1 MGISEAVV
9 EFLGNHGIDTVFG
22 IPGTQ
27 TLPLNK
33 ALEASEEISY
43 VMARHE
49 TALSHQAWGYG
60 QSSDRMAATLVVPGP
75 GDMNA
80 MNGLKN
86 ALNDCTPL
94 LHLSIETDPDVR
106 GGDGIHETPHNTYDN
121 VVKENIL
128 VRSPEAALAAIA
140 DAISIARTPP
150 KGPVRVGIP
159 RSFLTTSA
167 DRTAEFGEIEQ
178 GGERALPGDA
188 ITKLATRLD
197 EAASPAIVAGG
208 GVRSAD
214 AAAALRTVAETLS
227 APVFVTVKGKGVF
240 PEDHDLYAGVFWT
253 GMSDAVGDE
262 LAAADTTFAIGS
274 DLDAVTTNN
283 WQSALPNLLHVTLNR
298 DDLGGANQG
307 YNPAFSL
314 IADANNV
321 LEDLSTRLQG
331 DNDGGPARAAR
342 VRDAEAT
349 RIQTLRESPTQ
360 PLNSVR
366 VLDVIRDCAPRE
378 TIVTADSGGSRLWTV
393 ITFDVY
399 EPRSYVNPGS
409 WASMGT
415 GLPAAIGA
423 KVANPDRP
431 VISITGDG
439 GLMMGIHE
447 LHTAIAED
455 IGVITVV
462 LNNNDYAIISE
473 GGVAE
478 FGIEEQTYGWAEHP
492 ISFAKVAE
500 GMGVDGTVA
509 ETPDEISNAMD
520 EALASEE
527 PALIEIS
534 TDPREPQAAAWMDG
548 E

>member
-1 MGISEAVV
+1 MDISEAVV
-9 EFLGNHGIDTVFG
+9 EFLVGHGIDTVFG

-27 TLPLNK
+27 TLPLNR
-33 ALEASEEISY
+33 ALDASEDVSY

-49 TALSHQAWGYG
+49 TALTHQAWGYG

-106 GGDGIHETPHNTYDN
+106 GGDGIHETPHDTYDN

-128 VRSPEAALAAIA
+128 VRSPEAVLAAVA
-140 DAISIARTPP
+140 DAVSAARTPP

-167 DRTAEFGEIEQ
+167 DRAADFGEPDR
-178 GGERALPGDA
+178 GGGRTLPDDA
-188 ITKLATRLD
+188 ITELATRLD
-197 EAASPAIVAGG
+197 EAASPVIVAGG

-214 AAAALRTVAETLS
+214 ATAALRTVAETLS

-240 PEDHDLYAGVFWT
+240 PEDHELYAGVFWT

-283 WQSALPNLLHVTLNR
+283 WRSVLPNLLHVTLNR

-307 YNPAFSL
+307 YDPAFGL
-314 IADANNV
+314 VADARRV
-321 LEDLSTRLQG
+321 LEALSGRLQR

-342 VRDAEAT
+342 VRDAEAART
-349 RIQTLRESPTQ
+349 QTLRESSTH
-360 PLNSVR
+360 PLNSVQ
-366 VLDVIRDCAPRE
+366 VLEVIRDRAPRE

-399 EPRSYVNPGS
+399 EARSYVNPGS

-431 VISITGDG
+431 VISIIGDG
-439 GLMMGIHE
+439 GLMMCLHE
-447 LHTAIAED
+447 LHTAIAEGID
-455 IGVITVV
+455 VITVV

-478 FGIEEQTYGWAEHP
+478 FGIEERAYGWGDHP
-492 ISFAKVAE
+492 ISFAEVAG
-500 GMGVDGTVA
+500 GMGVEGTVA
-509 ETPDEISNAMD
+509 KTTDEISDALD
-520 EALASEE
+520 EALASEG
-527 PALIEIS
+527 PALIEVP
-534 TDPREPQAAAWMDG
+534 TDPREPQAAAWMG
-548 E
+548 GN

>member
-1 MGISEAVV
+1 MDISEAVV
-9 EFLGNHGIDTVFG
+9 EFLVGHGIDTVFG

-27 TLPLNK
+27 TLPLNR
-33 ALEASEEISY
+33 ALDASEDVSY

-49 TALSHQAWGYG
+49 TALTHQAWGYG

-106 GGDGIHETPHNTYDN
+106 GGDGIHETPHDTYDN

-128 VRSPEAALAAIA
+128 VRSPEAVLAAVA
-140 DAISIARTPP
+140 DAVSAARTPP

-167 DRTAEFGEIEQ
+167 DRAADFGEPDR
-178 GGERALPGDA
+178 GGGRTLPDDA
-188 ITKLATRLD
+188 ITELATRLD
-197 EAASPAIVAGG
+197 EAASPVIVAGG

-214 AAAALRTVAETLS
+214 ATAALRTVAETLS

-240 PEDHDLYAGVFWT
+240 PEDHELYAGVFWT

-283 WQSALPNLLHVTLNR
+283 WRSVLPNLLHVTLNR

-307 YNPAFSL
+307 YDPAFGL
-314 IADANNV
+314 VADARRV
-321 LEDLSTRLQG
+321 LEALSGRLQR

-342 VRDAEAT
+342 VRDAEAART
-349 RIQTLRESPTQ
+349 QTLRESSTH
-360 PLNSVR
+360 PLNSVQ
-366 VLDVIRDCAPRE
+366 VLEVIRDRAPRE

-399 EPRSYVNPGS
+399 EARSYVNPGS

-431 VISITGDG
+431 VISIIGDG
-439 GLMMGIHE
+439 GLMMCLHE
-447 LHTAIAED
+447 LHTAIAEGID
-455 IGVITVV
+455 VITVV

-478 FGIEEQTYGWAEHP
+478 FGIEERAYGWGDHP
-492 ISFAKVAE
+492 ISFAEVAD
-500 GMGVDGTVA
+500 GMGVEGTVA
-509 ETPDEISNAMD
+509 KTTDEISDALD
-520 EALASEE
+520 EALASEG
-527 PALIEIS
+527 PALIEVP
-534 TDPREPQAAAWMDG
+534 TDPREPQAAAWMG
-548 E
+548 GN

>member
-1 MGISEAVV
+1 MDISEAVV
-9 EFLGNHGIDTVFG
+9 EFLVGHGIDTVFG

-27 TLPLNK
+27 TLPLNR
-33 ALEASEEISY
+33 ALDASEDVSY

-49 TALSHQAWGYG
+49 TALTHQAWGYG
-60 QSSDRMAATLVVPGP
+60 QSSDQMAATLVVPGP

-106 GGDGIHETPHNTYDN
+106 GGDGIHETPHDTYDN

-128 VRSPEAALAAIA
+128 VRSPEAVLAAVA
-140 DAISIARTPP
+140 DAVSAARTPP

-167 DRTAEFGEIEQ
+167 DRAADFGEPDR
-178 GGERALPGDA
+178 GGGRTLPDDA
-188 ITKLATRLD
+188 ITELATRLD
-197 EAASPAIVAGG
+197 EAASPVIVAGG

-214 AAAALRTVAETLS
+214 ATAALRTVAETLS

-240 PEDHDLYAGVFWT
+240 PEDHELYAGVFWT

-283 WQSALPNLLHVTLNR
+283 WRSVLPNLLHVTLNR

-307 YNPAFSL
+307 YDPAFGL
-314 IADANNV
+314 VADARRV
-321 LEDLSTRLQG
+321 LEALSGRLQR

-342 VRDAEAT
+342 VRDAEAART
-349 RIQTLRESPTQ
+349 QTLRESSTH
-360 PLNSVR
+360 PLNSVQ
-366 VLDVIRDCAPRE
+366 VLEVIRDRAPRE

-399 EPRSYVNPGS
+399 EARSYVNPGS

-431 VISITGDG
+431 VISIIGDG
-439 GLMMGIHE
+439 GLMMCLHE
-447 LHTAIAED
+447 LHTAIAEGID
-455 IGVITVV
+455 VITVV

-478 FGIEEQTYGWAEHP
+478 FGIEERAYGWGDHP
-492 ISFAKVAE
+492 ISFAEVAG
-500 GMGVDGTVA
+500 GMGVEGTVA
-509 ETPDEISNAMD
+509 KTTDEISDALD
-520 EALASEE
+520 EALASEG
-527 PALIEIS
+527 PALIEVP
-534 TDPREPQAAAWMDG
+534 TDPREPQAAAWMG
-548 E
+548 GN